1 MFVRYVWAFRTRV
14 LKTRVPERA
23 FWVNPFF
30 QWYKVNL
37 FPGFEQR
44 NPFPPLK
51 KGCGA
56 LVGSKWC
63 MKPPESWSSQLR
75 ILFGWGKKVP
85 FPDPFLLWKK
95 KVLTPH
101 KFYRSAI
108 NRGLRRLWTFSEKY
122 YVTQRILFAGSKK
135 RIRTLLGSINP
146 LKTPL
151 RSEHAF
157 RNVRFAFCVLVVLSM
172 LELETYRDIHTHTYS
187 LWDASSLFSRP
198 HWGMQFRWEHRSAH
212 HYRQQ

>member
-44 NPFPPLK
+44 NPFPHLK

-75 ILFGWGKKVP
+75 ILFGWGKKGSGLTRLLGQVR
-85 FPDPFLLWKK
+85 FPSRILFFLWKK

-122 YVTQRILFAGSKK
+122 YVAQRILYAGSKK
-135 RIRTLLGSINP
+135 G
-146 LKTPL
+146 
-151 RSEHAF
+151 F
-157 RNVRFAFCVLVVLSM
+157 GRF
-172 LELETYRDIHTHTYS
+172 
-187 LWDASSLFSRP
+187 WDP
-198 HWGMQFRWEHRSAH
+198 
-212 HYRQQ
+212 